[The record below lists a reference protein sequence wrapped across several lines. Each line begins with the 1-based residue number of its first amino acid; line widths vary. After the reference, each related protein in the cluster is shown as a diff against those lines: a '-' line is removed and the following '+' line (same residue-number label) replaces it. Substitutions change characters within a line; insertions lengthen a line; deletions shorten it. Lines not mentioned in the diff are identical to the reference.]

1 MLTSLLL
8 LYSRVWKTSL
18 IEGYQQE
25 TKFLANFAFS
35 ASTADDPSTIKLRAW
50 TFMDHQKVLLF
61 ENDDWFFTQG
71 LPCVDR
77 GRAAFM
83 NATVPPGRYYGEA
96 MDVVERQFVQ
106 PRPSYVFLLLA
117 RCSEWA
123 ASSANSHDACT
134 GRRPDGEPI
143 PNGVFLYFHLEMTNP
158 GGYWSKHFSADE
170 QGLFEFHTT
179 MLVAYISLFVV
190 YIVMYTTRWD
200 DEAFVYKIEVFSAV
214 LFCCSAYHGLMVAHY
229 LEYAWDGI
237 GRPWCVATAEAAEA
251 LSTILFTLLLLLIS
265 KGWMVSKMRL
275 KRKTRL
281 LQMCVT
287 IALTGLHTLLFVLEY
302 VNRDPAATYHKY
314 ESSSARVLIILRL
327 FITGWFVWCAHR
339 SYHHDQRADVRR
351 FFGFIGLVGGCWL
364 VSLPLFSLI
373 AAHLPNYARLR
384 YIVVLVHATT
394 YMSLC
399 ALSILSLPRV
409 ASPLERPLPPLAS
422 RRAVMPGVV
431 SPNGSPRS
439 SGQELTGSGGD
450 LRRSRAA
457 APTATADAPA
467 GERPGASPPLS
478 WYSNGCLASSS
489 TAESESAQEEATSE
503 RRPPVAH
510 REPPPGLSESEMLA
524 KRMIAERSSGGGP
537 SAAPESSSSA
547 AGSATPTE
555 RRPSRSSGYP
565 GSGSEQ
571 RASEMACEST
581 TNDGRKRNPSIIASQ
596 LEREAQMEREASG
609 ELPTGGSSAGSP
621 AAAPPFPPGPNLGNL
636 IAVSRSGRLPPLGNI
651 GRRTSRNRI
660 HTPASGFEHS

>member
-71 LPCVDR
+71 LPCADR

-123 ASSANSHDACT
+123 ASSAANSHDACT

-229 LEYAWDGI
+229 LEYAYDGI

-302 VNRDPAATYHKY
+302 VNRDPAECYHTY
-314 ESSSARVLIILRL
+314 ESSSARVLVILRL
-327 FITGWFVWCAHR
+327 FITGWFVVAR
-339 SYHHDQRADVRR
+339 IVRTTMISVPTS
-351 FFGFIGLVGGCWL
+351 GDSLALSASSAAVG
-364 VSLPLFSLI
+364 S
-373 AAHLPNYARLR
+373 
-384 YIVVLVHATT
+384 
-394 YMSLC
+394 SLC
-399 ALSILSLPRV
+399 LYSRSLRPIYQTTRVYATLS
-409 ASPLERPLPPLAS
+409 
-422 RRAVMPGVV
+422 
-431 SPNGSPRS
+431 
-439 SGQELTGSGGD
+439 
-450 LRRSRAA
+450 
-457 APTATADAPA
+457 
-467 GERPGASPPLS
+467 
-478 WYSNGCLASSS
+478 SSS
-489 TAESESAQEEATSE
+489 TPPLTCRSA
-503 RRPPVAH
+503 R
-510 REPPPGLSESEMLA
+510 
-524 KRMIAERSSGGGP
+524 
-537 SAAPESSSSA
+537 
-547 AGSATPTE
+547 
-555 RRPSRSSGYP
+555 SRSSP
-565 GSGSEQ
+565 CQESRHLWSGPYRHWPHGAPSC
-571 RASEMACEST
+571 RAWCLQMAHR
-581 TNDGRKRNPSIIASQ
+581 G
-596 LEREAQMEREASG
+596 
-609 ELPTGGSSAGSP
+609 
-621 AAAPPFPPGPNLGNL
+621 AA
-636 IAVSRSGRLPPLGNI
+636 VKS
-651 GRRTSRNRI
+651 
-660 HTPASGFEHS
+660 